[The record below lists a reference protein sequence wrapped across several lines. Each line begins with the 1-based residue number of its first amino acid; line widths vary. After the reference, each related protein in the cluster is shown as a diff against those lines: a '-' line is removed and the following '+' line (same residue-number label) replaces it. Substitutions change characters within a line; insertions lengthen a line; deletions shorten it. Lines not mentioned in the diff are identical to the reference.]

1 MLAIIIIGCLIFWG
15 VYKAAPKSAGEKTPD
30 RAAILV
36 NDVILENNIA
46 FFRALNK
53 TQKQQFEN
61 EVREFLEYVQITG
74 VNTTVDN
81 IDKILVAASAVIP
94 VFAFPK

>member
-53 TQKQQFEN
+53 TQKQ
-61 EVREFLEYVQITG
+61 
-74 VNTTVDN
+74 
-81 IDKILVAASAVIP
+81 
-94 VFAFPK
+94 